1 MLWSTDVAVPLSRL
15 ADIIGRYIP
24 FSSMGRA
31 DRIQDISKQECSKLG
46 IFASV
51 VGHVGD
57 GNFHVAMFYDPL
69 DAAQKASVGKVV
81 HDMMD
86 RALDMEGTVSGEH
99 AIGMGKK
106 DCLVNELG
114 IETIDV
120 MRKLKR
126 SVDPKWLLNPGKV
139 FDLPSS

>member
-1 MLWSTDVAVPLSRL
+1 
-15 ADIIGRYIP
+15 
-24 FSSMGRA
+24 
-31 DRIQDISKQECSKLG
+31 
-46 IFASV
+46 
-51 VGHVGD
+51 
-57 GNFHVAMFYDPL
+57 MFYDPL
-69 DAAQKASVGKVV
+69 NAAQKASVGKVV

-106 DCLVNELG
+106 DCLVDELG

-120 MRKLKR
+120 MRKFKR

-139 FDLPSS
+139 FDVPSS